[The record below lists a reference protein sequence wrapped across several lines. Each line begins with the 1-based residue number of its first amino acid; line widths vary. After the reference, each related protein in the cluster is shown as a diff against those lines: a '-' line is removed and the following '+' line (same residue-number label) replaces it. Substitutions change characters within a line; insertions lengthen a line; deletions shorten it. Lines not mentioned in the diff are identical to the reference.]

1 MSLDTEYYVLESE
14 NNEHYP
20 ILGIDPQC
28 TVGYDTFHGAYP
40 VRLEESDH
48 VIFAMDAPV
57 PEQPQLADYLVTP
70 KPIIEEKI
78 KQVLEAITIAGSQY
92 FPASVRFEGKLHD
105 NYYYWHIYLKITCL
119 HMARSEVKQRRASL
133 SIRTISLDETIL
145 NRISESG
152 RWVFRLAESTSRILV
167 HERVVEK
174 VMAIKPTGI
183 RFIRVDQW
191 NIGSAFR

>member
-1 MSLDTEYYVLESE
+1 MKLAD
-14 NNEHYP
+14 
-20 ILGIDPQC
+20 D
-28 TVGYDTFHGAYP
+28 
-40 VRLEESDH
+40 DH
-48 VIFAMDAPV
+48 LIFTMNPPFPD
-57 PEQPQLADYLVTP
+57 QPQLADYMGTP
-70 KPIIEEKI
+70 SPIIGEKI
-78 KQVLEAITIAGSQY
+78 KQVLETITITGSQY
-92 FPASVRFEGKLHD
+92 FPASVRFGGKLHK
-105 NYYYWHIYLKITCL
+105 NYYFWHIYLEIACL
-119 HMARSEVKQRRASL
+119 HMDRSEVKQRRASL